1 MPRWCPGH
9 ECFYLVL
16 ADGTVLTFYRH
27 RGLYRHRVGSGHD
40 HEFAE
45 SAEFAEYHGL
55 GTTAC
60 LIAAERDVEHA
71 FVGIPVMSTDG
82 LTPQQQKGGK
92 LSRTLQQRMTL
103 QSDGDMLTM
112 V

>member
-1 MPRWCPGH
+1 MCPGH
-9 ECFYLVL
+9 KCFYLVL
-16 ADGTVLTFYRH
+16 PDGTVLTFYRH
-27 RGLYRHRVGSGHD
+27 QGLYRHRVGSGHD
-40 HEFAE
+40 SEFAE

-60 LIAAERDVEHA
+60 LIAAERAERDVAHA
-71 FVGIPVMSTDG
+71 FAGIPVMSTEG

-92 LSRTLQQRMTL
+92 LSRTLQQRMAF